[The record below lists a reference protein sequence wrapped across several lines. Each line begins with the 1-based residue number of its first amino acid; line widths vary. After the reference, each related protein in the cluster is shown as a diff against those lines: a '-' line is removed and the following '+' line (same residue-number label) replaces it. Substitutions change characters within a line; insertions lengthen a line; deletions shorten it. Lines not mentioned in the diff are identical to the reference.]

1 LRDLFANERA
11 ESRCDIHFDTMWV
24 THGRACATLSEVAGA
39 TWQRYEEL
47 ADMDLIKS

>member
-1 LRDLFANERA
+1 MA
-11 ESRCDIHFDTMWV
+11 
-24 THGRACATLSEVAGA
+24 GACATLSEVAGA